1 MQTNPLDVLKNTNQ
15 NLCGR
20 LLPAPLRKNKRS
32 FRMRAFLAPAAALL
46 ALAGPVALT
55 PQAFAGSNTLKAV
68 IFEEVKP
75 LYSKTETGY
84 EGFGVDVLEQIR
96 IQANRSKVTYQLAT
110 SVEDGVGAVI
120 SGKADI
126 ACGVAFNWGRST
138 QVTYSL
144 PFSVGGTR
152 LLMASDTTIDGTPES
167 LEGET
172 IGVVKD
178 SQSAKVLNNVV
189 PGATLLNFDTPEQAL
204 EAFYSGEV
212 SILGGGTLWLAANSR
227 IDKTALLPFRPYARS
242 GISCIVKQN
251 DGKLLSSTNIALG
264 QMMQAYMDGD
274 AGTRRMIN
282 RWIGPGSDV
291 GLSQETIRSLYGLIL
306 SITAEINTDATPGI

>member
-1 MQTNPLDVLKNTNQ
+1 
-15 NLCGR
+15 
-20 LLPAPLRKNKRS
+20 
-32 FRMRAFLAPAAALL
+32 MRAFLAPAAALL
-46 ALAGPVALT
+46 ALAAPVAFS
-55 PQAFAGSNTLKAV
+55 PQAFAQSNTLKAV
-68 IFEEVKP
+68 IFEDVKP
-75 LYSKTETGY
+75 LYQKTETGY

-96 IQANRSKVTYQLAT
+96 MQANRSKVTYRLAS

-120 SGKADI
+120 SGEADI
-126 ACGVAFNWGRST
+126 ACGVAFNWDRST
-138 QVTYSL
+138 KVTYSL

-152 LLMASDTTIDGTPES
+152 LLMAFDTAIDGTPES
-167 LEGET
+167 LVGET

-178 SQSAKVLNNVV
+178 SQSAKVLSGVV
-189 PGATLLNFDTPEQAL
+189 PGATLLSFDTPEDAL

-212 SILGGGTLWLAANSR
+212 PILGGGTLWLAANSR
-227 IDKTALLPFRPYARS
+227 IDKTALLPFRPYGRS

-251 DGKLLSSTNIALG
+251 NGKLLSSTNIALG

-274 AGTRRMIN
+274 AGTREMIN

-306 SITAEINTDATPGI
+306 SITAELNTAATPGI

>member
-1 MQTNPLDVLKNTNQ
+1 
-15 NLCGR
+15 
-20 LLPAPLRKNKRS
+20 
-32 FRMRAFLAPAAALL
+32 MRAFLAP
-46 ALAGPVALT
+46 VAFS
-55 PQAFAGSNTLKAV
+55 PQAFAQSNTLKAV
-68 IFEEVKP
+68 IFEDVKP
-75 LYSKTETGY
+75 LYQKTETGY

-96 IQANRSKVTYQLAT
+96 MQANRSTVTYRLAS

-120 SGKADI
+120 SGEADI
-126 ACGVAFNWGRST
+126 ACGVAFNWDRST
-138 QVTYSL
+138 KVTYSL

-152 LLMASDTTIDGTPES
+152 LLMAFDTAIDGTPES
-167 LEGET
+167 LVGET

-178 SQSAKVLNNVV
+178 SQSAKVLSGVV
-189 PGATLLNFDTPEQAL
+189 PGATLLSFDTPEDAL

-227 IDKTALLPFRPYARS
+227 IDKTALLPFRPYGRS

-251 DGKLLSSTNIALG
+251 NGKLLSSTNIALG

-274 AGTRRMIN
+274 AGTREMIN

-306 SITAEINTDATPGI
+306 SITAELNTAATPGI

>member
-1 MQTNPLDVLKNTNQ
+1 
-15 NLCGR
+15 
-20 LLPAPLRKNKRS
+20 
-32 FRMRAFLAPAAALL
+32 MRAFLAPAAALL
-46 ALAGPVALT
+46 ALAAPVAFS
-55 PQAFAGSNTLKAV
+55 PKAFAQSNTLKAV
-68 IFEEVKP
+68 IFEDVKP
-75 LYSKTETGY
+75 LYQKTETGY

-96 IQANRSKVTYQLAT
+96 MQANRSTVTYRLAS

-120 SGKADI
+120 SGEADI
-126 ACGVAFNWGRST
+126 ACGVAFNWDRST
-138 QVTYSL
+138 KVTYSL

-152 LLMASDTTIDGTPES
+152 LLMAFDTTIDGTPES
-167 LEGET
+167 LVGET

-178 SQSAKVLNNVV
+178 SQSAKVLSGVV
-189 PGATLLNFDTPEQAL
+189 PGATLLSFDTPEDAL

-227 IDKTALLPFRPYARS
+227 IDKTALLPFRPYGRS

-251 DGKLLSSTNIALG
+251 NGKLLSSTNIALG

-274 AGTRRMIN
+274 AGTREMIN

-306 SITAEINTDATPGI
+306 SITAELNTAATPGI